1 MLLKLKDWPP
11 GDDFSD
17 VLPQQFND
25 LMQALPLPEYTRR
38 DGRLNLV
45 SRLPDFLVKPDLGPK
60 MYIAYGRWSDGCW
73 RNLCQSRLCFIAV
86 QVFLLIRQKKYRIY
100 NNPFFQTW
108 PFAWLTRDIAVN
120 IAMCSLFTDLIVR
133 EIVNMS
139 LGQKSLTIGQKTFN
153 NASNIFT

>member
-1 MLLKLKDWPP
+1 MDEDGVPMLMKLKDWPP

-60 MYIAYGRWSDGCW
+60 MYIAYGT
-73 RNLCQSRLCFIAV
+73 
-86 QVFLLIRQKKYRIY
+86 Y
-100 NNPFFQTW
+100 
-108 PFAWLTRDIAVN
+108 
-120 IAMCSLFTDLIVR
+120 
-133 EIVNMS
+133 
-139 LGQKSLTIGQKTFN
+139 
-153 NASNIFT
+153 